1 MPEITAYAIDSP
13 TGGFQRTTVTRR
25 DPGPTEVAFD
35 IAYAGI
41 CHSDIHTARE
51 EWGKVAFP
59 LVPGH
64 EIAGI
69 VTSIGSDV
77 TEFAVGDRIGVGC
90 FVDSCRECDECKD
103 GNQQFCTG
111 GGMIGTYNGIGR
123 DGKPTIGGYSTA
135 FVVEQGYGLHIP
147 DEIPLENAAPLL
159 CAGITTYSP
168 LKRWGAGPGK
178 RVGVVGMGG
187 LGHMAVQISAAM
199 GAETI
204 VLSRTLS
211 KEADGKKMGA
221 AAYFATE
228 DENTFKELRGSFDII
243 ICTISDGLNLN
254 ELLRLLSAEGAL
266 VNVGLP
272 STPNELHV
280 GGLIGGNKV
289 LAGSNIGGIPETQE
303 MLDFCAEHS
312 LGAWVEIIGGEDI
325 DQAYDDVVSSKARYR
340 YVIDTSTFND

>member
-1 MPEITAYAIDSP
+1 MPEVTAYVIDSP
-13 TGGFQRTTVTRR
+13 TGKFHRTTVNRR
-25 DPGPTEVAFD
+25 EPGSTEVAFD
-35 IAYAGI
+35 ISYAGI

-51 EWGKVAFP
+51 EWGNSQFP
-59 LVPGH
+59 LGPGH

-69 VTSIGSDV
+69 VSSIGPDV
-77 TEFAVGDRIGVGC
+77 TEFTVGDRIGVGC
-90 FVDSCRECDECKD
+90 FVDSCRECEECKA

-111 GGMIGTYNGIGR
+111 SGMIGTYNAIGR
-123 DGKPTIGGYSTA
+123 DGEPTIGGYSTA
-135 FVVEQGYGLHIP
+135 FVVEQDYALHVP
-147 DEIPLENAAPLL
+147 DEIPLANAAPLM

-211 KEADGKKMGA
+211 KQDDGKKMGA
-221 AAYFATE
+221 DAYYATE

-243 ICTISDGLNLN
+243 ICTISDGLDLN
-254 ELLRLLSAEGAL
+254 KLLRLLSAEGAL

-303 MLDFCAEHS
+303 MLDFCAEHD
-312 LGAWVEIIGGEDI
+312 LGSWVEIIGGEDI
-325 DQAYDDVVSSKARYR
+325 DKAYDDVVASKARYR

>member
-1 MPEITAYAIDSP
+1 MPEITAYVIDSP
-13 TGGFQRTTVTRR
+13 NAGFHRTTVNRR
-25 DPGPTEVAFD
+25 EPGATEVAFD

-51 EWGKVAFP
+51 EWGKAHFP

-64 EIAGI
+64 EIAGT

-77 TEFAVGDRIGVGC
+77 TEFKVGDRIGVGC
-90 FVDSCRECDECKD
+90 FVDSCRECEQCKD

-111 GGMIGTYNGIGR
+111 SGMIGTYNAIGR
-123 DGKPTIGGYSTA
+123 DGEPTIGGYSTA
-135 FVVEQGYGLHIP
+135 FVVEQDYALHIP
-147 DEIPLENAAPLL
+147 DEIPLENAAPLM

-211 KEADGKKMGA
+211 KQDDGKKMGA
-221 AAYFATE
+221 AARGR
-228 DENTFKELRGSFDII
+228 ENVQGTSRFLRHHH
-243 ICTISDGLNLN
+243 LHH
-254 ELLRLLSAEGAL
+254 LRR
-266 VNVGLP
+266 
-272 STPNELHV
+272 
-280 GGLIGGNKV
+280 
-289 LAGSNIGGIPETQE
+289 AGPQP
-303 MLDFCAEHS
+303 
-312 LGAWVEIIGGEDI
+312 V
-325 DQAYDDVVSSKARYR
+325 ARAAR
-340 YVIDTSTFND
+340 G